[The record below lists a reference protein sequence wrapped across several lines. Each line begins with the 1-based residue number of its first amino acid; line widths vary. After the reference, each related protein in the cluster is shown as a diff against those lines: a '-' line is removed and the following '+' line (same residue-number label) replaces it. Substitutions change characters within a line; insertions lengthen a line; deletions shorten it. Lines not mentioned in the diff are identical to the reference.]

1 MYEVVILNNGEET
14 IINAVSSNPEA
25 PRLPSGTIKQGI
37 NTIDSFTFEIYPKNI
52 GYRKINALSTLV
64 EITNKLTNEKE
75 FRGRVL
81 LPTPKMDSSG
91 KLYTNVICESE
102 LGFLNDST
110 TRYGEYHDIS
120 VKDFLKVIIDNH
132 NSMVTADKRFELGI
146 VEVTG
151 NLYRFLDYEKTFAA
165 IKDKLLDRLG
175 GELRVRWSD
184 GKRYLDYLIKIGD
197 KSETEI
203 RLSKNLKTIEQE
215 RDPTSIIPRLVPLGA
230 KLEDSDERLTIK
242 SVNNG
247 KDYID
252 DLEAIKEFG
261 ISQDCFIWD
270 DVNIPS
276 ILLSKG
282 IEKQKEINRI
292 KKKHKVEALDL
303 SIIGLDFNSFKVG
316 NEHPI
321 INPIMNINEYIR
333 ITEKTIQINS
343 PQSSSLMVGDKF
355 EDIKQYNLNNTKTA
369 KVLETVRDQ
378 INTTVDVVGNVS
390 TELNNTVEVVNN
402 AVEVLAST
410 NQTVSALNAAV
421 VDINQRLQENINK
434 TLELVKLT
442 NEITS
447 NLETTNQRVDKLKI
461 RVNMGV

>member
-1 MYEVVILNNGEET
+1 MYEVVILNDGVET
-14 IINAVSSNPEA
+14 IINAVSPSPEA

-37 NTIDSFTFEIYPKNI
+37 NTIDSFTFEIYPNNI
-52 GYRKINALSTLV
+52 GYSKINTLTTLV
-64 EITNKLTNEKE
+64 EITNKITGEKD

-102 LGFLNDST
+102 LGYLNDST

-120 VKDFLKVIIDNH
+120 VSDFLKVMLDNH
-132 NSMVTADKRFELGI
+132 NSMVTADKKFELGK
-146 VEVTG
+146 VEVVG
-151 NLYRFLDYEKTFAA
+151 NLYRFLGYEKTFAA

-175 GELRVRWSD
+175 GELRVRWED
-184 GKRYLDYLIKIGD
+184 GKRYLDYLIKIGE

-230 KLEDSDERLTIK
+230 KLEDSDERVTIK

-247 KDYID
+247 KDFID
-252 DLEAIKEFG
+252 DLEAIKQFG
-261 ISQDCFIWD
+261 ISQDCVIWD
-270 DVNIPS
+270 DVNVPS

-282 IEKQKEINRI
+282 IEKQKEVNRI
-292 KKKHKVEALDL
+292 KKKHKIEALDL

-316 NEHPI
+316 NEHTVV
-321 INPIMNINEYIR
+321 NPIMNINEYIR
-333 ITEKTIQINS
+333 IIEKTTQIHN
-343 PQSSSLMVGDKF
+343 PQSSSMMIGDKF
-355 EDIKQYNLNNTKTA
+355 EDMKQYNLNNNKTA
-369 KVLETVRDQ
+369 KVLETVRGQ
-378 INTTVDVVGNVS
+378 INTTIDVVGNVS

-402 AVEVLAST
+402 TVEVLAST
-410 NQTVSALNAAV
+410 NQTVSALNTVV
-421 VDINQRLQENINK
+421 VDIKQGLQENINK
-434 TLELVKLT
+434 TLELVKIT

-447 NLETTNQRVDKLKI
+447 NLETTSQRVDKLKM

>member
-1 MYEVVILNNGEET
+1 MYEVVILNEGVET
-14 IINAVSSNPEA
+14 IINSVSPSPEA

-37 NTIDSFTFEIYPKNI
+37 NTIDSFTFEIYPSNI
-52 GYRKINALSTLV
+52 GYSKINTLTTSV
-64 EITNKLTNEKE
+64 EITNKITNEKE

-102 LGFLNDST
+102 LGYLNDST

-120 VKDFLKVIIDNH
+120 VSDFLKVMIDNH

-146 VEVTG
+146 VQITG
-151 NLYRFLDYEKTFAA
+151 KLYRFLDYEKTFAA

-175 GELRVRWSD
+175 GELRVRWQD
-184 GKRYLDYLIKIGD
+184 GKRYLDYLIKIGE

-215 RDPTSIIPRLVPLGA
+215 RDPTSIIPRLVPLGS
-230 KLEDSDERLTIK
+230 KLEDSDERITIK

-252 DLEAIKEFG
+252 DQEAIAEFG
-261 ISQDCFIWD
+261 LSQDCIVWD
-270 DVNIPS
+270 DVNVPS
-276 ILLSKG
+276 ILLTKG
-282 IEKQKEINRI
+282 KERQKEINRI
-292 KKKHKVEALDL
+292 KKKHKLEALDL

-316 NEHPI
+316 NEHPV

-333 ITEKTIQINS
+333 ITEKTTQIHN
-343 PQSSSLMVGDKF
+343 PQSSSLMIGDKF
-355 EDIKQYNLNNTKTA
+355 EDMKQYNLNNNKTA
-369 KVLETVRDQ
+369 KVLETVRGQ

-402 AVEVLAST
+402 TVEVLAST
-410 NQTVSALNAAV
+410 NQTVAALNAAV
-421 VDINQRLQENINK
+421 IDINQSLQENINK
-434 TLELVKLT
+434 TLELARVT
-442 NEITS
+442 NEITDS
-447 NLETTNQRVDKLKI
+447 LEVTNQRVDKLKI

>member
-1 MYEVVILNNGEET
+1 MYEVVIFNNQEET
-14 IINAVSSNPEA
+14 IINAVSPSPEA

-52 GYRKINALSTLV
+52 GYNKIEALTTVV
-64 EITNKLTNEKE
+64 EINNKITNEKE

-102 LGFLNDST
+102 LGYLNDST

-175 GELRVRWSD
+175 GELIVRWSD
-184 GKRYLDYLIKIGD
+184 GKRYLDYLIKIGE
-197 KSETEI
+197 KSKEEI

-242 SVNNG
+242 SINNG

-252 DLEAIKEFG
+252 DPEAIMEFG
-261 ISQDCFIWD
+261 LTQECFIWD

-316 NEHPI
+316 NEYPV

-343 PQSSSLMVGDKF
+343 PQSSSLMIGDKF

-369 KVLETVRDQ
+369 KVLETVRGQ
-378 INTTVDVVGNVS
+378 INTTIDVVGNVS

-402 AVEVLAST
+402 TVEVLAST
-410 NQTVSALNAAV
+410 NQTVSALNSAML
-421 VDINQRLQENINK
+421 DISQSLQENINK
-434 TLELVKLT
+434 TLELVRLT

-447 NLETTNQRVDKLKI
+447 NLEVTNQRVDKLKI

>member
-1 MYEVVILNNGEET
+1 MYEVVILNDGVET
-14 IINAVSSNPEA
+14 IINAVSPSPEA

-52 GYRKINALSTLV
+52 GYSKINSLSTLV

-81 LPTPKMDSSG
+81 LLTPKMDSSG

-102 LGFLNDST
+102 LGYLNDST
-110 TRYGEYHDIS
+110 TRYGEYHDINVS
-120 VKDFLKVIIDNH
+120 DFLKVMIDNH

-146 VEVTG
+146 VQITG
-151 NLYRFLDYEKTFAA
+151 KLYRFLDYEKTFAA

-175 GELRVRWSD
+175 GELRVRWQD
-184 GKRYLDYLIKIGD
+184 GKRYLDYLIKIGE

-230 KLEDSDERLTIK
+230 KLEDSDERITIK

-252 DLEAIKEFG
+252 DLEAIEEFG
-261 ISQDCFIWD
+261 LSQDCITWD
-270 DVNIPS
+270 DVNEPL
-276 ILLSKG
+276 ILRTKG

-292 KKKHKVEALDL
+292 KKKHKLEALDL

-316 NEHPI
+316 NEHPV
-321 INPIMNINEYIR
+321 INPVMNINEYIR
-333 ITEKTIQINS
+333 ITEKTTQIHN

-355 EDIKQYNLNNTKTA
+355 EDIKQYNLNNNKTA
-369 KVLETVRDQ
+369 KVVETVRGQ

-402 AVEVLAST
+402 TVEVLAST
-410 NQTVSALNAAV
+410 NQTVVALNAAV
-421 VDINQRLQENINK
+421 IDINQSLQEKINK
-434 TLELVKLT
+434 TLELARVT
-442 NEITS
+442 NEITD
-447 NLETTNQRVDKLKI
+447 NLEVTNQRVDKLKI

>member
-1 MYEVVILNNGEET
+1 MYEVVILNDGVET
-14 IINAVSSNPEA
+14 IINAVSPSPEA

-37 NTIDSFTFEIYPKNI
+37 NTIDSFTFEIYQNNI
-52 GYRKINALSTLV
+52 GYSKINTLTTLV
-64 EITNKLTNEKE
+64 EITNKITGEKD

-102 LGFLNDST
+102 LGYLNDST

-120 VKDFLKVIIDNH
+120 VSDFLKVMLDNH
-132 NSMVTADKRFELGI
+132 NSMVTADKKFELGK
-146 VEVTG
+146 VEVVG
-151 NLYRFLDYEKTFAA
+151 NLYRFLGYEKTFAA

-175 GELRVRWSD
+175 GELRVRWED
-184 GKRYLDYLIKIGD
+184 GKRYLDYLIKIGE

-230 KLEDSDERLTIK
+230 KLEDSDERVTIK

-247 KDYID
+247 KDFID
-252 DLEAIKEFG
+252 DLEAIKQFG
-261 ISQDCFIWD
+261 ISQDCVIWD
-270 DVNIPS
+270 DVNVPS

-282 IEKQKEINRI
+282 IEKQKEVNRI
-292 KKKHKVEALDL
+292 KKKHKIEALDL

-316 NEHPI
+316 NEHTVV
-321 INPIMNINEYIR
+321 NPIMNINEYIR
-333 ITEKTIQINS
+333 IIEKTTQIHN
-343 PQSSSLMVGDKF
+343 PQSSSMMIGDKF
-355 EDIKQYNLNNTKTA
+355 EDMKQYNLNNNKTA
-369 KVLETVRDQ
+369 KVLETVRGQ
-378 INTTVDVVGNVS
+378 INTTIDVVGNVS

-402 AVEVLAST
+402 TVEVLAST
-410 NQTVSALNAAV
+410 NQTVSALNTVV
-421 VDINQRLQENINK
+421 VDIKQGLQENINK
-434 TLELVKLT
+434 TLELVKIT

-447 NLETTNQRVDKLKI
+447 NLETTSQRVDKLKM